1 MQKYIKPVSKLYTIE
16 FEGIVAASD
25 LNINNRMGEDQL
37 SLRKSGWSSDD
48 WTDNDSYEEY

>member
-16 FEGIVAASD
+16 FEGIVAAS
-25 LNINNRMGEDQL
+25 IPVEDESDSQQL